1 MAQPIS
7 AHLPVFVA
15 EMEDVRPFAKLLRG
29 IGLKH
34 NAILDATENLVT
46 VTVEDARTLCAAAY
60 IPSHIFSSWT
70 FRRTDSPATFEFSLD
85 SLLQCLNIF
94 GNAGS
99 SGRENISNLRSK
111 RRWAGEAENPT
122 GEGSGSG
129 GGADEGRRW
138 AKEKKGMTGMRMEW
152 MGPGYELNLLLR
164 DESKG
169 PTTTCALR
177 TLDPEEILNPIFDQN
192 ERALYVIMR
201 SDWLRDALL
210 DLPPSSSRIT
220 LSAIPPHDRGRGRSH
235 GGGGDN
241 DSPEPEVNADVTTS
255 TIRTGRRI
263 DEMGQFSIQAE
274 GDFGSVELDYPNDKE
289 VMQRFICVD
298 EGISFSY
305 HSAHFA
311 HLSRALQNSIKV
323 CLEIQSDGFLS
334 AQIMMAEGEELGEH
348 GGLLHYKMQALE
360 DEILN

>member
-1 MAQPIS
+1 MAQS
-7 AHLPVFVA
+7 SNAHLPVFVA

-34 NAILDATENLVT
+34 NAILDATEDLIT
-46 VTVEDARTLCAAAY
+46 VTVEDARTLCAVAY

-70 FRRTDSPATFEFSLD
+70 FRRTDCPATFEFSLD

-99 SGRENISNLRSK
+99 SGKENISNLRSK
-111 RRWAGEAENPT
+111 RRWAGEAET
-122 GEGSGSG
+122 VAVEG
-129 GGADEGRRW
+129 GGADEERRW
-138 AKEKKGMTGMRMEW
+138 AKERKGMTGMRMEW

-201 SDWLRDALL
+201 SDWFRDALL

-220 LSAIPPHDRGRGRSH
+220 LSAIPPRARGRGRGH
-235 GGGGDN
+235 GSGSGN
-241 DSPEPEVNADVTTS
+241 DSPEPEMDADVMANS
-255 TIRTGRRI
+255 MIRTGIRI
-263 DEMGQFSIQAE
+263 GEMGQFSIQAE

-348 GGLLHYKMQALE
+348 GGLLHYKALE
-360 DEILN
+360 DEIL

>member
-1 MAQPIS
+1 MTQPNN

-34 NAILDATENLVT
+34 NAILDATDNLVT

-70 FRRTDSPATFEFSLD
+70 FRRTDFPATFEFSLD

-99 SGRENISNLRSK
+99 SGKENISNLRSK

-129 GGADEGRRW
+129 GGADEDRRW
-138 AKEKKGMTGMRMEW
+138 AKERKGMTGMRMEW

-220 LSAIPPHDRGRGRSH
+220 LSAIPPRAHGRGH
-235 GGGGDN
+235 DGDGGN
-241 DSPEPEVNADVTTS
+241 DSPEREMNADVTTS

-360 DEILN
+360 DEILS

>member
-1 MAQPIS
+1 MAQPS
-7 AHLPVFVA
+7 NAHLPVFVA

-34 NAILDATENLVT
+34 NAILDATEDLVT
-46 VTVEDARTLCAAAY
+46 VTVEDARTLCAVAY

-70 FRRTDSPATFEFSLD
+70 FRRTDFPATFEFSLD

-111 RRWAGEAENPT
+111 RRWAGDAENVA
-122 GEGSGSG
+122 GEG
-129 GGADEGRRW
+129 GGADEERRW
-138 AKEKKGMTGMRMEW
+138 AKERKGMTGMRMEW

-201 SDWLRDALL
+201 SDWFRDALL

-220 LSAIPPHDRGRGRSH
+220 LSAIPPRARGRGRGH
-235 GGGGDN
+235 GSGSGN
-241 DSPEPEVNADVTTS
+241 DSPEPERDADVTANS

-263 DEMGQFSIQAE
+263 GEMGQFSIQAE

-298 EGISFSY
+298 EGVSFSY

-360 DEILN
+360 DEVL